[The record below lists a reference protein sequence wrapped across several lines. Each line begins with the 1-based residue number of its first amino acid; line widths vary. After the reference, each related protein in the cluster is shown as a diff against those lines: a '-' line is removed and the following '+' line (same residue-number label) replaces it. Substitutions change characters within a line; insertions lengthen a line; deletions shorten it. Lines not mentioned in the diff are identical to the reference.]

1 MPIEFLAVGRVLR
14 PHGVR
19 GDLLLD
25 SLTDFPEHLAEVDT
39 VYLGDEA
46 VPHPLVAARVHRR
59 QVILRLGDCAD
70 RDCADQYRGQLVQI
84 KAEAAAP
91 LPPGRYYH
99 HQLMGSRVFS
109 DEGEDLGELVDIL
122 ETGANDV
129 FVVRTPEGELLLPAI
144 KSVILNIDADAKRI
158 TAHLIEGLR

>member
-1 MPIEFLAVGRVLR
+1 MAIEFLAVGRVLR

-46 VPHPLVAARVHRR
+46 VPHPLVSARVHRS
-59 QVILRLGDCAD
+59 QVILRLSDCAD

-84 KAEAAAP
+84 KAAAAAP

-99 HQLMGSRVFS
+99 HQLIGCRVVS
-109 DEGEDLGELVDIL
+109 DEGEVLGELVDIL

-129 FVVRTPEGELLLPAI
+129 YVVSTPDGELLLPAI
-144 KSVILNIDADAKRI
+144 KSVILSIDVEAKQV
-158 TAHLIEGLR
+158 TAHLMEGLR

>member
-1 MPIEFLAVGRVLR
+1 MAIEFLAVGRVLR

-39 VYLGDEA
+39 VYLGDAA
-46 VPHPLVAARVHRR
+46 VPHRLAAARVHRS

-99 HQLMGSRVFS
+99 HQLIGCRVVS
-109 DEGEDLGELVDIL
+109 DEGEELGELVDIL

-129 FVVRTPEGELLLPAI
+129 YVVATPDGELLLPAI
-144 KSVILNIDADAKRI
+144 KSVILNIDVEAKRV

>member
-1 MPIEFLAVGRVLR
+1 VTSARLAVGRVLR

-19 GDLLLD
+19 GELLLE

-39 VYLGDEA
+39 VYLGEPA
-46 VPHPLVAARVHRR
+46 APHRLVRARVHRG
-59 QVILRLGDCAD
+59 QVILQLADCDD
-70 RDCADQYRGQLVQI
+70 RDCAEAYRGQVVSIEAQ
-84 KAEAAAP
+84 AAAP

-99 HQLMGSRVFS
+99 HQLIGLSVVS
-109 DEGEDLGELVDIL
+109 DEGEPLGELAEII

-129 FVVRTPEGELLLPAI
+129 YVVVGPAGEVLLPAI
-144 KSVILNIDADAKRI
+144 DTVILDINLDARRI